1 MKKMSIGLWQMIG
14 FGVTALAG
22 SLLHYFYVWS
32 NGSLW
37 VAGFSAVNES
47 TWEHMKLAFYPMF
60 IFAIIESFFF
70 KEYGNFWLVKL
81 KGTLIALILIPVIF
95 YTYGGVIGTPP
106 AWVNILIFFIALGT
120 AFLYEAKQLKYP
132 KAKHKSELLPF
143 VGLCVIFV
151 LFVLFTFFPP
161 HIGIFKDPITGN
173 YGI

>member
-1 MKKMSIGLWQMIG
+1 MKRSIVLWQMIG

-22 SLLHYFYVWS
+22 SLLHYIYEWTNSSV
-32 NGSLW
+32 W

-60 IFAIIESFFF
+60 LFAIIESFFF
-70 KEYGNFWLVKL
+70 KNYGNFWLVKF
-81 KGTLIALILIPVIF
+81 KGTLIALALIPVLF

-106 AWVNILIFFIALGT
+106 GWINILIFFTALGV

-132 KAKHKSELLPF
+132 KAKFNGQLFPLIA
-143 VGLCVIFV
+143 LCVIAV

-161 HIGIFKDPITGN
+161 HICIFKDPLNGKF
-173 YGI
+173 GI